1 MRAKI
6 DKGNLKGKYKK
17 LYYCISAILFE
28 NDIEGINFVKNEDE
42 YEPEVGTILPRL
54 PEANSIED
62 VQKILQEEFG
72 IWFGKKRDIDEFRET
87 AKEIWAAWLSYTNG
101 MS

>member
-1 MRAKI
+1 MKI
-6 DKGNLKGKYKK
+6 EKHELKGRYKK

-28 NDIEGINFVKNEDE
+28 NDLQGINFGTNDDE

-54 PEANSIED
+54 TETETIED
-62 VQKILQEEFG
+62 IQRVVYEEFG
-72 IWFGKKRDIDEFRET
+72 HWFGEPGDLEDYAVV
-87 AKEIWAAWLSYTNG
+87 AKEIWAAWHSFNNG